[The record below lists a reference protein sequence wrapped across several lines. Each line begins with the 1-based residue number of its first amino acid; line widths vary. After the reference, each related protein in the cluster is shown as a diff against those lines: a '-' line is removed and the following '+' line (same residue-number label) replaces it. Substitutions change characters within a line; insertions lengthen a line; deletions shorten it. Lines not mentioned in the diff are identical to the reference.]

1 MKSAHEKSQSDDE
14 SRIDEESSSSGSL
27 SFGKDESKATKPNKQ
42 TNNNT
47 PPSTSSSS
55 SSSGRLRGTTGR
67 TGSGLTSEEQELKR
81 VSAKKLIERYFYQL
95 MQGCGN
101 PKCCNKN
108 CASSGKVG
116 RLTPNAAAARAIQLF
131 SQEAALCSETQPPK
145 VAKTD
150 EHHHHAASSSTSTF
164 SSSVAQGSNEPS
176 SVLRVVPN
184 ADVDPSNVHW
194 MECNKENKD
203 VEQMDYLD
211 EGMLKELTERC
222 VREGSDVPLI
232 RTLGAV
238 FSSNRGLAAS
248 FQFCPASSSIEK
260 MLARAPAGDLRNMK
274 KEDLRSLEG
283 DLDKDEDSK
292 APVESTPD
300 VPDHAHTTV
309 DVESLRRSIK
319 ALYAA
324 RPVVFGPINNALELL
339 GESLSRDLRVGLT
352 TNDELE
358 SLVTVFVIAFET
370 LLVGSAEFLE
380 GSFPRICAAVSRLPV
395 WAQCRLV
402 RIWAEHCKDS
412 IHPLLQ
418 QLQQLITITILS
430 MTSFRHV
437 RIHDN
442 DVVCNAT
449 KAMKLVYY
457 ANILAGELEP
467 KHYRESDLRDTSLPS
482 YLSLIP
488 EDDDVRTIDTDV
500 RTRQKKLEDPF
511 IAELDVNPLDCRKP
525 LVPYEEFYNDLL
537 CDVVEMDHDYLE
549 YKSIASAENGGL
561 SLLGTDPSKLFS
573 FMQYSFILTPTTKT
587 LALYYDS
594 RIRMYS
600 ERRLSFL
607 QQQQQLRQNSSA
619 LQAVNPYLNLKIRRD
634 HIIDDA
640 LVELEIIAM
649 SNPKDLKKQLV
660 VEFTGEQGIDE
671 GGVSKEF
678 FQLIIEEIF
687 NPDYG
692 MFMTNED
699 SNTVWFNS
707 ISFENEAQFTLI
719 GIVLGLAIYNNII
732 LAVNFPMVV
741 YRKLM
746 GMKGSFLDL
755 KDFNPVLFKSLK
767 SLLDY
772 TENDMEEVFMQTFK
786 IGYRDVFG
794 NLLEHEL
801 KPDGDKIF
809 VTQNNKQDFVEQY
822 SDFMLNKS
830 VEKQFNAFR
839 RGFQMVTDESPLHL
853 LFRPEEVEL
862 IVCGSKEFDF
872 DELEQSTE
880 YEGGFTAESQTIKDF
895 WSIVHGLSM
904 EVKRKLLQFTT
915 GSDRV
920 PVGGLSRLK
929 LVIARNGPDS
939 DRLPTSHTCFNVLLL
954 PEYNSKEKLEERLL
968 KAINYSKGFG
978 MLRADIFSVYPEIL
992 REILVLEELLFRTKS
1007 ITAFGHTI
1015 TASDRV
1021 PLQLPSEFEWQLKQY
1036 FRLLEQQKKINA
1048 ATEQGIQ
1055 LKSSL
1060 EKVDHTYWEVKAKSI
1075 DEVVSPM
1082 TSPASGDSSTP
1093 SFRRRRRLCILDN
1106 PIDFCDIAAYNQ
1118 WRLEDIVRAGKL
1130 LHKPPLPVQFD
1141 DEYEMRKVYSM
1152 IYDVYRFKLVLQ
1164 QALKNIGFY
1173 ESYPMLAHE
1182 TTRVWLLLYDMYLR
1196 KFVKREPDTVPQKDQ
1211 LFHDAHLLE
1220 IERCLELNSIK
1231 IAAALTRIRIQNSA
1245 YNMQCLLPLHLQDNK
1260 VAVVVSNPIITGW
1273 INTFR
1278 IRTKQEANDILKQ
1291 LGFELIEPPATASF
1305 QSLLNLFSPREKT
1318 GYIPL
1323 TINRYKWDRLCPQV
1337 LFIYPEDRSKF
1348 VQSQIFVDHQ
1358 FIIQDRSFTIG
1369 PTVFSN
1375 LMDYFEVQGDV
1386 LQTHIASPRSTAYL
1400 ATLLANCNRVRNFV
1414 AFGCGSKLGEYRKYM
1429 AELGVTNVKLFAEPF
1444 ADIPHGSP
1452 IVDKVVGILANP
1464 PSSYSAVSDPIDLIC
1479 SRGGD
1484 LSMLEMLSESEMTDD
1499 SRQRVSKLLEKQRET
1514 LKLAMSRPQVQ
1525 FILYQTHSI
1534 VETENDTMV
1543 QRAVEY
1549 TNQKAFEVHYKAM
1562 KEREMAALAEAAGN
1576 TLVNRLLGRQQ
1587 EAAAARAKNVD
1598 ASDGGDRDGAEGG
1611 ADGASTRKNSE
1622 EEVNVPPTDQFE
1634 VVEMPDFCPQKDGCL
1649 DFKECGVYLSLIRR
1663 REVIRLDSKYLIKIA
1678 ELRGIFGDTNNE
1690 PRFNVKV
1697 AKRTDRKSEEQDA
1710 HDLQNRKKRLKRR
1723 GSNIDSLI
1731 TRLNTPTQA
1740 SLKRA
1745 HHHRMSSFEHK
1756 FMFFDAYREWCP
1768 KYANRSENNLSVL
1781 SDDRSSTGSIVR
1793 ARVWW
1798 KTTIHYVIQKI
1809 RLSKLDGLDDS
1820 ADFPPLLLRRYPAG
1834 CRLGIGGEDGT
1845 KRFRWSHQNRIPY
1858 PLPVRI
1864 LEFRQY
1870 NSENSLLNKT
1880 AESKKDSTEKPARL
1894 SRQNAL
1900 TTNHPSPRVR
1910 LRSSQSC

>member
-14 SRIDEESSSSGSL
+14 S
-27 SFGKDESKATKPNKQ
+27 
-42 TNNNT
+42 
-47 PPSTSSSS
+47 
-55 SSSGRLRGTTGR
+55 
-67 TGSGLTSEEQELKR
+67 
-81 VSAKKLIERYFYQL
+81 
-95 MQGCGN
+95 
-101 PKCCNKN
+101 
-108 CASSGKVG
+108 SGKVG
-116 RLTPNAAAARAIQLF
+116 RLTPNTAAARAIQLF
-131 SQEAALCSETQPPK
+131 SQEAALCAETQPSK
-145 VAKTD
+145 LAKTD
-150 EHHHHAASSSTSTF
+150 DHHAANAGACAY
-164 SSSVAQGSNEPS
+164 SVDQGSNVPS
-176 SVLRVVPN
+176 SFTREG
-184 ADVDPSNVHW
+184 AEARS
-194 MECNKENKD
+194 KENND
-203 VEQMDYLD
+203 VEKMDVGYDNVPPSGNSRNNNVGTSAAKTTKPNTKDEAVQYLD
-211 EGMLKELTERC
+211 EGMLKELTDRC
-222 VREGSDVPLI
+222 IQEENDAPLI

-238 FSSNRGLAAS
+238 FSSYRGLAGS
-248 FQFCPASSSIEK
+248 FQICPAANSIEK
-260 MLARAPAGDLRNMK
+260 MLAMAPAGDLRNMK

-283 DLDKDEDSK
+283 DLDKDEDSQ
-292 APVESTPD
+292 APLETTPE
-300 VPDHAHTTV
+300 VPAHTTV
-309 DVESLRRSIK
+309 DIESLRRSLK
-319 ALYAA
+319 TLHTT
-324 RPVVFGPINNALELL
+324 RPAVFSTINTALELL
-339 GESLSRDLRVGLT
+339 GASITRDLRIGLT
-352 TNDELE
+352 TNDEIE
-358 SLVTVFVIAFET
+358 PLVTAFVIAFET
-370 LLVGSAEFLE
+370 LLVGSDCLE
-380 GSFPRICAAVSRLPV
+380 DSFPRICAAVVAMPI

-402 RIWAEHCKDS
+402 HIWAEHCKES

-418 QLQQLITITILS
+418 QLQQLITISTLS
-430 MTSFRHV
+430 MNSYRHGG
-437 RIHDN
+437 IHAN
-442 DVVCNAT
+442 EAIRNAT

-467 KHYRESDLRDTSLPS
+467 KHYRELDLRDTSLPS
-482 YLSLIP
+482 YLSFIP
-488 EDDDVRTIDTDV
+488 EDDDLPPMDTDA
-500 RTRQKKLEDPF
+500 RLRQKKLEDPF
-511 IAELDVNPLDCRKP
+511 IVELDVNPLDCRKP
-525 LVPYEEFYNDLL
+525 LVPYEEFYNELL

-549 YKSIASAENGGL
+549 YKSIASAENGGI
-561 SLLGTDPSKLFS
+561 SLLGTDPSQLFS
-573 FMQYSFILTPTTKT
+573 FMQYAFILTPATKT

-600 ERRLSFL
+600 ERRQSIL
-607 QQQQQLRQNSSA
+607 QQQRIHLLQNA
-619 LQAVNPYLNLKIRRD
+619 LQAPNPYLNLKIRRD

-692 MFMTNED
+692 MFVTNED

-755 KDFNPVLFKSLK
+755 KDLNPVLFNSLK

-772 TENDMEEVFMQTFK
+772 TDNDMEEVFMQTFK

-801 KPDGDKIF
+801 KPDSDKTF
-809 VTQNNKQDFVEQY
+809 VTQDNKQEFVELY

-920 PVGGLSRLK
+920 PVGGLSRL
-929 LVIARNGPDS
+929 N
-939 DRLPTSHTCFNVLLL
+939 
-954 PEYNSKEKLEERLL
+954 
-968 KAINYSKGFG
+968 
-978 MLRADIFSVYPEIL
+978 RADIFSVYPEIL
-992 REILVLEELLFRTKS
+992 REILVLEELLLRTKS

-1048 ATEQGIQ
+1048 ASEQGIQ

-1060 EKVDHTYWEVKAKSI
+1060 EKVDHTYWETKAKSI

-1130 LHKPPLPVQFD
+1130 LHKPPLPVSFD

-1152 IYDVYRFKLVLQ
+1152 IYDVYRCTYRLKLVLQ

-1211 LFHDAHLLE
+1211 LFHEAHLLE
-1220 IERCLELNSIK
+1220 IERCLELNSVK

-1278 IRTKQEANDILKQ
+1278 IRTKQEANEIMNQ
-1291 LGFELIEPPATASF
+1291 LGFEQIEPPAPASF
-1305 QSLLNLFSPREKT
+1305 QSMLNLFSPREKT

-1337 LFIYPEDRSKF
+1337 LCIYPEDRSKF
-1348 VQSQIFVDHQ
+1348 VQSRIFLDHQ

-1375 LMDYFEVQGDV
+1375 LLDYFEVQGDV

-1414 AFGCGSKLGEYRKYM
+1414 AFGCGSKLAEYREYM

-1499 SRQRVSKLLEKQRET
+1499 SRQRVSRLLEKQRET

-1534 VETENDTMV
+1534 VDTENDTMV
-1543 QRAVEY
+1543 QRAIEY
-1549 TNQKAFEVHYKAM
+1549 TNQKAFDVHYKAM

-1576 TLVNRLLGRQQ
+1576 TLVNRLLGRQL
-1587 EAAAARAKNVD
+1587 EAASSRTKNADTVD
-1598 ASDGGDRDGAEGG
+1598 GADRDGADGG

-1634 VVEMPDFCPQKDGCL
+1634 VVELPDFCPQKDGCL
-1649 DFKECGVYLSLIRR
+1649 DFKECGVFLSLIKRK
-1663 REVIRLDSKYLIKIA
+1663 EVIRLDSKYLIKIA
-1678 ELRGIFGDTNNE
+1678 ELRGIFGDANNE

-1697 AKRTDRKSEEQDA
+1697 TKRPDRRSEEQDA

-1723 GSNIDSLI
+1723 GSNMDSLI

-1745 HHHRMSSFEHK
+1745 HHHRMSSVEHK

-1809 RLSKLDGLDDS
+1809 RLSKLDGPEDG
-1820 ADFPPLLLRRYPAG
+1820 ADFPPLILRRYPAG
-1834 CRLGIGGEDGT
+1834 CRLGTGEETDRT
-1845 KRFRWSHQNRIPY
+1845 KRFRWSRHNRIPY

-1870 NSENSLLNKT
+1870 NSEN
-1880 AESKKDSTEKPARL
+1880 RY
-1894 SRQNAL
+1894 R
-1900 TTNHPSPRVR
+1900 R
-1910 LRSSQSC
+1910 